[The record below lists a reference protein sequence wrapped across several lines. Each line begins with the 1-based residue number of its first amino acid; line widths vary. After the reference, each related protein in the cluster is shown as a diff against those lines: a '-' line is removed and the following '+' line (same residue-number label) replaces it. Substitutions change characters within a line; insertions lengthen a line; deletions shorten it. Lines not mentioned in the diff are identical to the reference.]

1 MLAGLAG
8 ASQRA
13 RMRGLRNPQGP
24 APALT
29 QERAVAPLW
38 GCSQHGQPQAG
49 LDRMRFIQ
57 SSLEPS

>member
-13 RMRGLRNPQGP
+13 RNPRGP

-49 LDRMRFIQ
+49 LYRMRFIQ